1 MTEEIQNAQQP
12 EATVPAEPK
21 PSACKNKLS
30 KWLIGMNAVLLLAV
44 ATLFVFHFKSNCCK
58 NTGSVNNSTQNTT
71 FAFIN
76 TDTIW
81 SRYQFVE
88 DVKNELAALE
98 KNLQSQYS
106 GRMSAFEKEYNDYLK
121 KGTSGQLSLEE
132 QKKTEEKL
140 AKKQQEL
147 TALDTELTQQLMAE
161 KETRNMEV
169 HDTIVSFIARF
180 NKTKNYTFI
189 FERSYGGTLLYANPS
204 LDITDEIMKGLSD
217 EYGKI
222 NENRQKQP
230 QAN

>member
-1 MTEEIQNAQQP
+1 M
-12 EATVPAEPK
+12 
-21 PSACKNKLS
+21 
-30 KWLIGMNAVLLLAV
+30 MND
-44 ATLFVFHFKSNCCK
+44 H
-58 NTGSVNNSTQNTT
+58 SVEH
-71 FAFIN
+71 
-76 TDTIW
+76 D
-81 SRYQFVE
+81 
-88 DVKNELAALE
+88 
-98 KNLQSQYS
+98 
-106 GRMSAFEKEYNDYLK
+106 
-121 KGTSGQLSLEE
+121 E

-140 AKKQQEL
+140 AKKQQDL

-222 NENRQKQP
+222 KENRQKQP

>member
-1 MTEEIQNAQQP
+1 MTEEIQNVQQP

-30 KWLIGMNAVLLLAV
+30 KWLIGMNAALLLAV
-44 ATLFVFHFKSNCCK
+44 IAIFVLHFKNSCGK
-58 NTGSVNNSTQNTT
+58 NAGPVNNGTQNTT

-76 TDTIW
+76 TDTVW

-88 DVKNELAALE
+88 DVKGELAELE

-121 KGTSGQLSLEE
+121 KGTSGQLSLDE

-147 TALDTELTQQLMAE
+147 TALDGELTQQLMAE
-161 KETRNMEV
+161 KEKRNMEV
-169 HDTIVSFIARF
+169 HDTIVSYIARF
-180 NKTKNYTFI
+180 NKSKSYTFI
-189 FERSYGGTLLYANPS
+189 FERSYGGTLLYADPA

-222 NENRQKQP
+222 KENRQKQP